1 MQRIEKTQEDGEVN
15 AQTSHKFNKREQ
27 YGRSLHSTQRNQK
40 VSTYEEATAK
50 IANAEQ
56 IKTLI

>member
-27 YGRSLHSTQRNQK
+27 FGRSLHGTQRNQK

-50 IANAEQ
+50 IANAE
-56 IKTLI
+56 

>member
-27 YGRSLHSTQRNQK
+27 FGRSLHGAQRNQK